1 MSKPYHE
8 LKTVVVCNKT
18 LVHADGSTYFT
29 KGKEYSGR
37 ICNIM
42 ENLTV
47 TNDQGN
53 SHRIGNWDKHFKF
66 LRVE

>member
-1 MSKPYHE
+1 ME
-8 LKTVVVCNKT
+8 LKTTVKCNKT
-18 LVHADGSTYFT
+18 LFHEDGSESFT
-29 KGKEYSGR
+29 KGNEYSGR
-37 ICNIM
+37 IFNIM